1 MKRYIYKA
9 KKGPR
14 EVIEGTLYANSKQ
27 EAVDKI
33 VRQGYFAMSI
43 REDSGDDGKS
53 SVSSGLRAVFGV
65 KLREIIV
72 FTRQLGNLISSG
84 VPILKALTILA
95 DGTSDRYFRAII
107 ENVSENV
114 RNGYKLSLGLRMY
127 PGVFNDFYIA
137 MVGAGEDSGS
147 LHIALKRTADYF
159 QKKYEL
165 ISKVRVAV
173 AYPALILLAGVGTL
187 IFVFTSVIPKILPI
201 LLNLHVE
208 LPLITKILIAFTT
221 ILGRTWMWILGAA
234 VVFSVILKRAL
245 SNKVF
250 QAYFS
255 MMKLTLPLY
264 GEVVLKSEIA
274 QFARAVAMA
283 LEAGIPV
290 IKAINISVPIINE
303 YGIINDVRSCVRK
316 LESGSSLC
324 ESLKGTR
331 TFPPFVYNLVK
342 VGEESGALDGAL
354 SNIAD
359 TYESDCE
366 EIIKI
371 MTNLLEPV
379 LVLII
384 GMIVAFIVFAV
395 LLPILNL
402 NIMIK

>member
-14 EVIEGTLYANSKQ
+14 EAIEGALYANSKQ

-33 VRQGYFAMSI
+33 VRKGYFATSI
-43 REDSGDDGKS
+43 REDSSDDGKS
-53 SVSSGLRAVFGV
+53 AVSSGIRAVFGV
-65 KLREIIV
+65 KLRELII

-95 DGTSDRYFRAII
+95 DGTSDAYFRTII

-127 PGVFNDFYIA
+127 PRVFNDFYIA

-208 LPLITKILIAFTT
+208 LPLITKVLIAFT
-221 ILGRTWMWILGAA
+221 IVLERTWMWLLGSA
-234 VVFSVILKRAL
+234 VVFGIIFKRAL

-250 QAYFS
+250 QGYFS
-255 MMKLTLPLY
+255 RIKLTLPLY

-303 YGIINDVRSCVRK
+303 YGIIDDVRSSVRK
-316 LESGSSLC
+316 LESGNSLG

-342 VGEESGALDGAL
+342 VGEETGALDGAL

-366 EIIKI
+366 EIIKV

-384 GMIVAFIVFAV
+384 GLIVAFIVFAV

-402 NIMIK
+402 NILIK